1 MPDAVRAPAIKMSVN
16 SLAAGLNVHFP
27 ACAGI
32 GGAMNGWIVFAA
44 IASIAITALLTWV
57 LYRLNA
63 TEEPRRENGG
73 AGDAVAPAGDGG
85 DGGGD
90 GGGD

>member
-16 SLAAGLNVHFP
+16 GLAAGLNVHFP

-63 TEEPRRENGG
+63 ATEPKRGSG
-73 AGDAVAPAGDGG
+73 DAGDAVVLAGDGDGG

-90 GGGD
+90 